1 MTREEH
7 IKNLETIGYDG
18 WTVTEEAYKSLQ
30 YAITVLKQ
38 EPILDKIK
46 AEIEEE
52 YDNCY
57 ICEWYEDYDFE
68 ENDISEYRSVG
79 NVSDILAIIDKY
91 KLESEVQDEDSN

>member
-1 MTREEH
+1 MTIKEATQALKKEKRTALHENKVAFNMAIKALSQEH
-7 IKNLETIGYDG
+7 
-18 WTVTEEAYKSLQ
+18 
-30 YAITVLKQ
+30 
-38 EPILDKIK
+38 ILDKIR

-57 ICEWYEDYDFE
+57 ICEWYEDYDYE

-91 KLESEVQDEDSN
+91 KLESEVEE